1 MVTACDDEETINPVS
16 IQFTTANLT
25 VSEAAGEQTV
35 NLTLASAAP
44 ADATI
49 EINIENT
56 NVTYGT
62 DYTTN
67 PNGSS
72 GKVTV
77 AITKGQT
84 SAQFKFT
91 PVNNNLLASEV
102 KTVTFTVGVV
112 TGPIENGTTASFIV
126 TITDDEGPS
135 AVNFE

>member
-1 MVTACDDEETINPVS
+1 MKHLLSLQNLSLRWVTTIVLLAVMVTACDDEETINPVS

-35 NLTLASAAP
+35 NLTLASSAP

-84 SAQFKFT
+84 SAQFKF
-91 PVNNNLLASEV
+91 
-102 KTVTFTVGVV
+102 
-112 TGPIENGTTASFIV
+112 
-126 TITDDEGPS
+126 
-135 AVNFE
+135 